1 MFGLVVIVA
10 LVAAVVV
17 GTVLGH
23 RYRVGPPVLLILSGS
38 LLGLIPRFGDVQ
50 IDGEVVLL
58 LFLPAILYWES
69 MNTSFR
75 EIRWNLRVI
84 VMFSIGLVIATAVA
98 VSWTARA
105 LGMESHAAA
114 VLGAVLSPTDAAAV
128 AGLAKRLPRRA
139 LTVLR
144 GESLINDGTA
154 LVLFAVTVAVAEGAA
169 GIGPAALVGRFVVS
183 YLGGIMA
190 GLLVGGLVTLLRRRI
205 DAPLEEGALSL
216 LTPFAAFLL
225 AQSLKCSGVVAVLVS
240 ALVLTYVGPTVIRA
254 RSRLQAH
261 AFWDIATFL
270 INGSLW
276 VFVGVQIPGAID
288 HIAGE
293 DGGLPRATVLA
304 LAVTGVVIATRI
316 AWVQATTV
324 LGHTVDRVLKKPTRH
339 VGFRQRCVTS
349 WAGFRG
355 AVSLAAA
362 LAVPMTT
369 NSGAPFPDR
378 NLIIFVVSVVI
389 LVTVLVQGTSLPTV
403 VRWARMPEDVAHANE
418 LQLARTRS
426 AQAALDALPTVADEL
441 GVAPDLV
448 KHLEKEYEE
457 RAVLVMADGADSAT
471 SDLAERNDLVRRVRL
486 GVLQHQRQAVTTLR
500 NQNLIDDIVLREL
513 QAAMDLED
521 GSRGSATLGP
531 RRRRVSRRRP
541 LIEPA
546 TVQVLAIAFTDSF
559 SVSLHWPQRE
569 QGCRTAILAP
579 MRRWCDG
586 DVDGRKLL
594 PPARRTGTQQRRIRP
609 AAPRVYTTGDILRD
623 RKGIAPWQE
632 QREPGWAPFGW
643 LHEPSGA
650 RCPKAD
656 GQSV

>member
-1 MFGLVVIVA
+1 MNGRRTIGEDGLVFGLVVIVA

-254 RSRLQAH
+254 RSRPQAH

-513 QAAMDLED
+513 QAAMDLEEVQLLD
-521 GSRGSATLGP
+521 
-531 RRRRVSRRRP
+531 
-541 LIEPA
+541 PA
-546 TVQVLAIAFTDSF
+546 DA
-559 SVSLHWPQRE
+559 E
-569 QGCRTAILAP
+569 
-579 MRRWCDG
+579 
-586 DVDGRKLL
+586 
-594 PPARRTGTQQRRIRP
+594 
-609 AAPRVYTTGDILRD
+609 
-623 RKGIAPWQE
+623 
-632 QREPGWAPFGW
+632 
-643 LHEPSGA
+643 
-650 RCPKAD
+650 
-656 GQSV
+656 